1 MESSL
6 LKLDD
11 VVFRYIKDGKRNII
25 DHTSLEIKSNGFY
38 VVMGASG
45 SGKSTLFSLS
55 CGLYP
60 ENGGFLEGGEITIF
74 GKSINS
80 MSPKERAKY
89 ITMMFQN
96 PDLQFCMN
104 TLFDELVF
112 CLENIAVDP
121 REIRER
127 IDNAVNLFSLNN
139 VLYQSLNTLSG
150 GEKQMAMLCCLY
162 AMQSEVLVL
171 DEPFANIDSHSADKI
186 INILRKLKAEG
197 KTIIIVD
204 HKLERYID
212 LFDELIILGQGAR
225 IACRNV
231 TRENLYSHKEIFENE
246 GLFFPSNSYV
256 KKAEN
261 KSYSNAIEFN
271 NVVIKNNK
279 GGEVLLNL
287 NKVSFPSG
295 AITAFIG
302 RSGAGKTTTFLSLL
316 KINPYEG
323 EIKVFG
329 KDLKKIKK
337 KELYKTMGIVFQNP
351 ANQFITQNV
360 FDEVKQSIRLWNNKL
375 SDEEV
380 NNEALKRLDDYG
392 LLRYKRY
399 SPYMLS
405 QGQQR
410 RLAVLSVLAG
420 EQKVLL
426 LDEPTY
432 GQDYRSTCAIMGL
445 LEDKIKAKG
454 LSVILITHD
463 EELAKSYADKRY
475 EVRGNIVYEA

>member
-25 DHTSLEIKSNGFY
+25 DHTSLEIKSKGFY
-38 VVMGASG
+38 VVMGSSG

-60 ENGGFLEGGEITIF
+60 ENGGFLECGEIIVF
-74 GKSINS
+74 GKSITT

-112 CLENIAVDP
+112 CLENIALEP
-121 REIRER
+121 SKIRER

-162 AMQSEVLVL
+162 AMQSEFLIL

-186 INILRKLKAEG
+186 ITILKKLKAEG

-204 HKLERYID
+204 HRLDKYLD
-212 LFDELIILGQGAR
+212 LFDELIILGHGAR
-225 IACRNV
+225 MACRNI
-231 TRENLYSHKEIFENE
+231 TRENLYSHKSIFEKE
-246 GLFFPSNSYV
+246 GLFFPSNGYI
-256 KKAEN
+256 KKAQT
-261 KSYSNAIEFN
+261 KSNTTAIEFN
-271 NVVIKNNK
+271 NVVINKNK
-279 GGEVLLNL
+279 SDEVLLNL
-287 NKVSFPSG
+287 NNVSFPSG

-323 EIKVFG
+323 VIKVFG

-337 KELYKTMGIVFQNP
+337 KELYRTMGIVFQNP

-360 FDEVKQSIRLWNNKL
+360 LDEVKQSIRLWNNIL

-380 NNEALKRLDDYG
+380 NNEALKRLDEYG

-420 EQKVLL
+420 EQKILL

-432 GQDYRSTCAIMGL
+432 GQDYRSTCAIMSL
-445 LEDKIKAKG
+445 LEDKIKTKG
-454 LSVILITHD
+454 LSVVLITHD

-475 EVRGNIVYEA
+475 VVRGNGVYEA